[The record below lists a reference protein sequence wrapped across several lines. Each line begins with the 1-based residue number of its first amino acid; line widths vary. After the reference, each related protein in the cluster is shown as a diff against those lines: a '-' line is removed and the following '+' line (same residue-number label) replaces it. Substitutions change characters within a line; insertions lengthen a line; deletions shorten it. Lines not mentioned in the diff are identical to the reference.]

1 MRRRGFLKGALRT
14 GVAGAVGLRLPLAL
28 ANDGHLSYQGKLL
41 LSVQARGGWD
51 PTCFCDPKTNTPDEP
66 IINRWA
72 EEIDEVPWAGN
83 LPYAPFAD
91 NAAFFD
97 KYHDRM
103 LVINGIDMQTNSHDI
118 GTVHAWTG
126 RGNEA
131 FPTLSAVHAAHHAP
145 DATLACASFGAY
157 TRGAALLPVVDFG
170 YGGNSV
176 NSRLANIAEPARGYF
191 HASDW
196 KNIQRHH
203 AMSMTRLKSQAEMDA
218 MPAKQRTLARF
229 DDAFNGAGGLAAF
242 ADALRSLGSTN
253 AWEVAI
259 AAFKAGVA
267 ASADVTYGGFDTHTD
282 NDEGQAARLTGLTNA
297 VDDLWNLAEEHNLA
311 DRLIVVIG
319 SEFGRTNYYNENDG
333 KDHWPIGSLIVMEK
347 HQPWTDR
354 VVAAT
359 DPLHFALPVDPQ
371 TLEPNPNGKIIYPN
385 EVHKALRRHLGL
397 EGSVGDRLY
406 PFRGIR
412 DLALFEP
419 S

>member
-1 MRRRGFLKGALRT
+1 MRRRSFLKGSLQA
-14 GVAGAVGLRLPLAL
+14 GVAGSAGLRLPLAL
-28 ANDGHLSYQGKLL
+28 ANDGYLNYHGKLL

-51 PTCFCDPKTNTPDEP
+51 PTCFCDPKTNTPGES
-66 IINRWA
+66 IINHWA
-72 EEIDEVPWAGN
+72 EETDEIHWAGN

-91 NAAFFD
+91 NAAFFE

-103 LVINGIDMQTNSHDI
+103 LVLNGIDMQTNSHDI
-118 GTVHAWTG
+118 GMVHAWTG

-131 FPTLSAVHAAHHAP
+131 FPTLSSVHAAHHAP

-157 TRGAALLPVVDFG
+157 TRGASLLPVVDFSG
-170 YGGNSV
+170 VIWAIAISA
-176 NSRLANIAEPARGYF
+176 LAEPEKGYL

-196 KNIQRHH
+196 ENIQRHH
-203 AMSMTRLKSQAEMDA
+203 AVEMKRLKRQAEADA
-218 MPAKQRTLARF
+218 MPARQRTLARF
-229 DDAFNGAGGLAAF
+229 DEAFDGVGLAPF
-242 ADALRSLGSTN
+242 KDVLRSLGPTT
-253 AWEVAI
+253 AWKAAI
-259 AAFKAGVA
+259 AAFKAGVS
-267 ASADVTYGGFDTHTD
+267 ASADIAYGGFDTHSD
-282 NDEGQAARLTGLTNA
+282 NDDGQATRLTGLTSA
-297 VDDLWNLAEEHNLA
+297 LDEVWNLAEEHGLA

-319 SEFGRTNYYNENDG
+319 SEFGRTNYYNESDG

-371 TLEPNPNGKIIYPN
+371 TLEPNRNGNIIYPN
-385 EVHKALRRHLGL
+385 EIHKALRRYLGL
-397 EGSVGDRLY
+397 DGSIGDRLY
-406 PFRGIR
+406 PFRGVR